1 MAEKKAR
8 RTKPQQRKSRR
19 SPRRTS
25 RKTKRTVRSRAR
37 SGLAGMTLDA
47 IISLRDEAER
57 IIKTRAT
64 AQMKVLEGQL
74 ARIGRYI
81 GGRPA
86 GTVRAGRRSL
96 KGRKVAPKYQ
106 NPANKSE
113 TWAGRGARPR
123 WLQSLLREGHKM
135 EEFRVS

>member
-8 RTKPQQRKSRR
+8 RTKPGQRKSPR
-19 SPRRTS
+19 SRRRTS
-25 RKTKRTVRSRAR
+25 RKTKRTVRSQRR
-37 SGLAGMTLDA
+37 NSLAGMTLDA
-47 IISLRDEAER
+47 ILSLRDEAER
-57 IIKTRAT
+57 LIKTRAT
-64 AQMKVLEGQL
+64 AQMKALEGQL
-74 ARIGRYI
+74 ARLRTYV

-86 GTVRAGRRSL
+86 GRVSAGRSSL

-135 EEFRVS
+135 EQFRVS